1 MIIHVS
7 RALTYYILFCK
18 LLEITLYLC
27 RGASGGKQYS
37 NAQTYDYVD
46 NLYSLLEVEDL
57 PMIWPPRYRGSSPV
71 LGLAPPAGHKLKR
84 RIVVG

>member
-1 MIIHVS
+1 MWD
-7 RALTYYILFCK
+7 LLYILFCK

-46 NLYSLLEVEDL
+46 NLYSLLKVEDL
-57 PMIWPPRYRGSSPV
+57 PMTWPPRYCYLLEVMDGYPRRATSGRRGT
-71 LGLAPPAGHKLKR
+71 AG
-84 RIVVG
+84 